1 MDSLQGK
8 VALLT
13 GAGGGLG
20 SEMARALGREGVQLA
35 LSGRGEAALR
45 RLAAELAESGVR
57 CVTLPADLSD
67 REQVGGL
74 VARAEDALG
83 PLDILVNNAAV
94 EVCSSFDALGDDDI
108 ERMVQV
114 NLTAPL
120 LLSRDATAGMCERG
134 GGHVVFV
141 SSLSGHAGTAFQ
153 SPYAATKGALI
164 TLSRS
169 LRAEYIDSPVR
180 FSVIS
185 PGSVAG
191 RGMFARGQSEGI
203 RVPRALRLT
212 TPQAVSRSLVEA
224 IRSDAP
230 EAIVYPGPI
239 RPALVL
245 GLFAP
250 RLAERLN
257 ERLGLGRLFRPV
269 AEARGSLRS
278 RCVVPA
284 GRGPGSQDSILRS

>member
-1 MDSLQGK
+1 MDSLRGK

-57 CVTLPADLSD
+57 CVALPADLSD

-74 VARAEDALG
+74 VARAEQALG

-94 EVCSSFDALGDDDI
+94 EVCSSFDALGDDEI
-108 ERMVQV
+108 ERIVQV

-120 LLSRDATAGMCERG
+120 VLSRDAAARMCERG
-134 GGHVVFV
+134 GGQIVFV
-141 SSLSGHAGTAFQ
+141 SSLSGYAGTAFQ

-164 TLSRS
+164 ALGRS
-169 LRAEYIDSPVR
+169 LRAEYIHSPVR
-180 FSVIS
+180 FSVVS

-191 RGMFARGQSEGI
+191 RGIFARGLAEGI
-203 RVPRALRLT
+203 RVPRALRLS
-212 TPQAVSRSLVEA
+212 TPQAVARSVVEA
-224 IRSDAP
+224 TRTDAP
-230 EAIVYPGPI
+230 ESIVYPGAI
-239 RPALVL
+239 RPGLVL
-245 GLFAP
+245 GLVAP
-250 RLAERLN
+250 RIAERLN
-257 ERLGLGRLFRPV
+257 ERLGLGRMFRPV
-269 AEARGSLRS
+269 AETRGTLRS

-284 GRGPGSQDSILRS
+284 SRGPGSQDQLLRT

>member
-1 MDSLQGK
+1 MDSLRGK
-8 VALLT
+8 KALLT

-74 VARAEDALG
+74 VARTEEALG
-83 PLDILVNNAAV
+83 PIDIVVNNAAV
-94 EVCSSFDALGDDDI
+94 EVCSSFEELSDGDI

-120 LLSRDATAGMCERG
+120 VLSRDAAARMLGRG
-134 GGHVVFV
+134 CGHIVFV
-141 SSLSGHAGTAFQ
+141 SSLSGYAGTAYE

-169 LRAEYIDSPVR
+169 LRAEFIDSPLR
-180 FSVIS
+180 FSVVS

-191 RGMFARGQSEGI
+191 RGMFARGQAEGI

-212 TPQAVSRSLVEA
+212 TPQAVARSVVDT
-224 IRSDAP
+224 IRADAP
-230 EAIVYPGPI
+230 EAMVYPGPI
-239 RPALVL
+239 RPALMLSMV
-245 GLFAP
+245 AP

-257 ERLGLGRLFRPV
+257 ERLGLGQLFRPV
-269 AEARGSLRS
+269 AETRGSLGS
-278 RCVVPA
+278 RRDVRA
-284 GRGPGSQDSILRS
+284 GRGPGSQDQLLRS

>member
-20 SEMARALGREGVQLA
+20 SEMARALGREGVQLV

-45 RLAAELAESGVR
+45 RLAAELGESGVR
-57 CVTLPADLSD
+57 SVTLPADLSD

-74 VARAEDALG
+74 VARAEEALG
-83 PLDILVNNAAV
+83 PLDIVVHNAAV
-94 EVCSSFDALGDDDI
+94 EVCSGFDQLSDADI
-108 ERMVQV
+108 ERVVQV

-120 LLSRDATAGMCERG
+120 ILSRDAAARMLERG
-134 GGHVVFV
+134 SGHIVFV
-141 SSLSGHAGTAFQ
+141 SSLSGYAGTAFQ

-169 LRAEYIDSPVR
+169 LRAEYIDSPLR
-180 FSVIS
+180 FSVVS

-191 RGMFARGQSEGI
+191 RGMFARGQAEGI

-212 TPQAVSRSLVEA
+212 TPQAVARGVVDTV
-224 IRSDAP
+224 RSDAA

-239 RPALVL
+239 RPGLVL
-245 GLFAP
+245 GLVAP

-257 ERLGLGRLFRPV
+257 ERLELGRMFRPV
-269 AEARGSLRS
+269 AEARGTLGS
-278 RCVVPA
+278 RCVVRA
-284 GRGPGSQDSILRS
+284 GRGPGSQDQLLRS

>member
-74 VARAEDALG
+74 VA
-83 PLDILVNNAAV
+83 
-94 EVCSSFDALGDDDI
+94 
-108 ERMVQV
+108 
-114 NLTAPL
+114 
-120 LLSRDATAGMCERG
+120 
-134 GGHVVFV
+134 
-141 SSLSGHAGTAFQ
+141 
-153 SPYAATKGALI
+153 
-164 TLSRS
+164 
-169 LRAEYIDSPVR
+169 
-180 FSVIS
+180 
-185 PGSVAG
+185 
-191 RGMFARGQSEGI
+191 
-203 RVPRALRLT
+203 
-212 TPQAVSRSLVEA
+212 
-224 IRSDAP
+224 
-230 EAIVYPGPI
+230 
-239 RPALVL
+239 
-245 GLFAP
+245 P

-257 ERLGLGRLFRPV
+257 ERLGLGRMFRPV
-269 AEARGSLRS
+269 AETRGTLRS

-284 GRGPGSQDSILRS
+284 SRGPGSQDQLLRT

>member
-1 MDSLQGK
+1 MDSLRGK
-8 VALLT
+8 LALLT

-74 VARAEDALG
+74 VARAEEALG

-94 EVCSSFDALGDDDI
+94 EVCSSFEQLSEDDI
-108 ERMVQV
+108 ERIVQV

-120 LLSRDATAGMCERG
+120 VLSRDAAARMLARG
-134 GGHVVFV
+134 SGHIVFV
-141 SSLSGHAGTAFQ
+141 SSLSGYAGTAYE

-169 LRAEYIDSPVR
+169 LRAEYIDSPLR
-180 FSVIS
+180 FSVVS
-185 PGSVAG
+185 PGSVGG
-191 RGMFARGQSEGI
+191 RGIFARGQAEGI

-212 TPQAVSRSLVEA
+212 TPQAVARSVVETV
-224 IRSDAP
+224 RDDVP

-245 GLFAP
+245 GLVAP
-250 RLAERLN
+250 RLGERLN

-269 AEARGSLRS
+269 AEARGTLGS
-278 RCVVPA
+278 RRVVRA
-284 GRGPGSQDSILRS
+284 RRGPGSQDQLLRS